1 MAFVRKSKFRHVFG
15 QAAKKDQ
22 CYEGFRVTN
31 CAFEGNF
38 IAANGKWIAFCVEVG
53 GGGAFVVLPHDKK
66 GRLEPDLP
74 KVSAHKEYV
83 LDIQWSPFND
93 NMLASCSEDGMIKVW
108 EVPDGGIVTNWDMDR
123 ALVSLDYHERRCV
136 QISWHPIASNVL
148 FSVSQEPKI
157 CIWNLDEGTAE
168 VEIQS
173 PDIIW
178 NACWGMKG
186 DKIVTSCKDKK
197 FRIYDARSG
206 DIIKEG
212 QGHEGSKAQRV
223 IFTMDDKYL
232 FSCGFSRMSERQYC
246 CWDAATMEELNL
258 VELDTAN
265 GCLIPY
271 YDPDTQ
277 IVYVAAK
284 GDSVVRYYELVDEE
298 PFFHYITTFQTNAA
312 QRGLAPIPKRNVI
325 VNDNEVFRFYKLH
338 GSKTGIVEPISFT
351 VPRKSDIFQ
360 EDLYPDAVS
369 ADPAIEAG
377 QWFEGKNA
385 EPNRIDMSTLFK
397 GKVAKK
403 ATGGGGL
410 KAKGGLKGLKAKKDA
425 KDAAK
430 AEAAANGANGDTN
443 GNHAEST
450 PAPKAAEP
458 EPQRESKPAP
468 APTPAPAA
476 AAATNGGGAS
486 AVDTKALEALKNEI
500 KALKEKDRK
509 RDDEIDQL
517 RAKDKKR
524 ENDIRDLIE
533 RLQDYGKNIGDL
545 KLLLEAVKKND
556 ERIASLEALVQEES
570 DEE

>member
-15 QAAKKDQ
+15 QPAKKDA

-31 CAFEGNF
+31 CAFEGTF

-53 GGGAFVVLPHDKK
+53 GGGAFVVLNQEKK

-83 LDIQWSPFND
+83 LDLQWSPFND
-93 NMLASCSEDGMIKVW
+93 NMLASCSEDGSIKVW
-108 EVPDGGIVTNWDMDR
+108 AVPDGGIVTNWDMDR
-123 ALVSLDYHERRCV
+123 ALLTLEYHERRCV
-136 QISWHPIASNVL
+136 QISWHPIAENVL
-148 FSVSQEPKI
+148 LSVSQEPKI
-157 CIWNLDEGTAE
+157 CIWNLDDGTAE
-168 VEIQS
+168 VEILC

-197 FRIYDARSG
+197 FRIYNARSG
-206 DIIKEG
+206 DLIKEG

-277 IVYVAAK
+277 IVYIAAK

-298 PFFHYITTFQTNAA
+298 PHFHYITTFQTNAA
-312 QRGLAPIPKRNVI
+312 QRGLAPIPKRNLI

-338 GSKTGIVEPISFT
+338 GAKGGMIEPISFT

-360 EDLYPDAVS
+360 DDLYPDAVS
-369 ADPAIEAG
+369 DDPALEATE
-377 QWFEGKNA
+377 WFEGKNA
-385 EPNRIDMSTLFK
+385 EPNRIDMSTKFI

-403 ATGGGGL
+403 ASSGGGL

-430 AEAAANGANGDTN
+430 AAAASNGANGDTN
-443 GNHAEST
+443 GNHVEAA
-450 PAPKAAEP
+450 APPPVAAEP
-458 EPQRESKPAP
+458 EPQRESKPA
-468 APTPAPAA
+468 APAA
-476 AAATNGGGAS
+476 APPSYAAASGGGADAKVVES
-486 AVDTKALEALKNEI
+486 LKNEI
-500 KALKEKDRK
+500 KTLKEKDK
-509 RDDEIDQL
+509 RREEEFETL
-517 RAKDKKR
+517 RAKDNKR
-524 ENDIRDLIE
+524 EADVRNIIE

-556 ERIASLEALVQEES
+556 ERIAALEALVQDDS